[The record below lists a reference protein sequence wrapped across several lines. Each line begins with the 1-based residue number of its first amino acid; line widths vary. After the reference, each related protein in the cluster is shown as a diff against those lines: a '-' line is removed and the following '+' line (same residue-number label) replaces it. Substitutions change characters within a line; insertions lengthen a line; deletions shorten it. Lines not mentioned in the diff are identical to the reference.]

1 MNNPNNP
8 HACKKCANAPDSNQL
23 HQKSNS
29 QKPDP
34 LTPRRYT
41 CPMHPEI
48 ISDHPGHCP
57 ICGMNLEPLPG
68 SAIDSVDDQE
78 YRFWLK
84 RFWLA
89 LALTL
94 PVIIL
99 SMTGLGYQW
108 IQFILTTVVVL
119 APGATLYKRA
129 WNSLINK
136 NLNMFSLIGLGTGMA
151 YLYSLATLF
160 FPNIFPESFKING
173 TLNVYFE
180 ATAGIITLVLL
191 GQLLEARAHSKTNAA
206 LQALMKQS
214 PKRALRIDSN
224 GEHEINVEEVHI
236 GDRLRVL
243 SGEKV
248 PVDGLIL
255 EGQSHIDESMITGES
270 IPVKKEKDDKV
281 IAGTVNQEGSFIMLA
296 QHIGS
301 ATLLAQIVTMV
312 SDAQRTRPPIQ
323 KLADKVSKYF
333 VPIVITIA
341 LLTFITWGIWGPE
354 PRFAHGLIYAVSVL
368 IIACPCALGLATPI
382 SIIVGIGKG
391 AQIGILIKN
400 AEALERLEKVTT
412 LVVDK
417 TGTLTEGLPGVVDIL
432 PIPGYSQEKVLQ
444 LASSVEQGSEHPIAK
459 ALIRESKKQQLQLLT
474 VQEFHAIPG
483 KGVKALFNSHLL
495 AVGNKSLMSQ
505 FNLPIPQDLAGQAN
519 QLESEAKTI
528 LWIAEASKIIGFI
541 TVADTIKATTPE
553 AIKQLHAMGL
563 RIIMLTGDNLAVAKH
578 IAEDLGIDE
587 YHANINPIQKGQWI
601 DKLKASDQIVAMA
614 GDGVNDAV
622 ALARADVGIAMGTGS
637 DVAVEGAGI
646 TLIKGDLNV
655 ISRAIILSR
664 LTIKNIWQN
673 LFFAFIY
680 NCLGVPIAAG
690 ILYPFFGLTLTPM
703 LAGAAMSLSS
713 VSVIINA
720 LRLKKM
726 TI

>member
-1 MNNPNNP
+1 MNNSPENR
-8 HACKKCANAPDSNQL
+8 HACSKCGGTSGSEK
-23 HQKSNS
+23 KSNS
-29 QKPDP
+29 PVFGQ
-34 LTPRRYT
+34 YT
-41 CPMHPEI
+41 CPMHPEVV
-48 ISDHPGHCP
+48 SDRPGQCP
-57 ICGMNLEPLPG
+57 ICGMNLEPLP
-68 SAIDSVDDQE
+68 STAKDSIDDGE

-89 LALTL
+89 MALTL

-99 SMTGLGYQW
+99 SMTGLGYHW
-108 IQFILTTVVVL
+108 IQFILTTVVVF

-129 WNSLINK
+129 WSSLIHRS
-136 NLNMFSLIGLGTGMA
+136 LNMFTLIGLGTGVA

-160 FPNIFPESFKING
+160 FPSIFPESFKING
-173 TLNVYFE
+173 AMGVYFE

-191 GQLLEARAHSKTNAA
+191 GQLLEARAHSKTSMA
-206 LQALMKQS
+206 LRALIKQS
-214 PKRALRIDSN
+214 PKRALRIDSE
-224 GEHEINVEEVHI
+224 GEREISVEEVHV

-270 IPVKKEKDDKV
+270 VSVKKEKDDKV
-281 IAGTVNQEGSFIMLA
+281 IAGTINQEGSFIMLA

-301 ATLLAQIVTMV
+301 ETLLAQIVAMV
-312 SDAQRTRPPIQ
+312 SEAQRTRPPIQ
-323 KLADKVSKYF
+323 RLADKVSEYF
-333 VPIVITIA
+333 VPIVIAIA
-341 LLTFITWGIWGPE
+341 LITFFVWGIWGPE

-382 SIIVGIGKG
+382 SIIVGVGRG

-417 TGTLTEGLPGVVDIL
+417 TGTLTEGIPGVVDICA
-432 PIPGYSQEKVLQ
+432 IPGYSQEKVLQ
-444 LASSVEQGSEHPIAK
+444 LASSVEQGSEHPVAK
-459 ALIRESKKQQLQLLT
+459 ALIRESKKRKLELFA
-474 VQEFHAIPG
+474 VGEFQAIPG
-483 KGVKALFNSHLL
+483 KGVKAFLNSGVLV
-495 AVGNKSLMSQ
+495 VGNKSLMLQ
-505 FNLPIPQDLAGQAN
+505 FDLSIPQDLGALVDE
-519 QLESEAKTI
+519 LESQAKTV
-528 LWIAEASKIIGFI
+528 LFVAEDASIIGFI
-541 TVADTIKATTPE
+541 AVADGIKATTPE

-578 IAEDLGIDE
+578 VAEELGIDE
-587 YHANINPIQKGQWI
+587 YHAGVDPVQKGQWI
-601 DKLKASDQIVAMA
+601 DKLKASGQVVAMA

-622 ALARADVGIAMGTGS
+622 ALAKADVGIAMGAGS

-646 TLIKGDLNV
+646 TLIKGDLKV
-655 ISRAIILSR
+655 ISRAIVLSR
-664 LTIKNIWQN
+664 LTIRNIWQN

-720 LRLKKM
+720 LRLRKARVD
-726 TI
+726 